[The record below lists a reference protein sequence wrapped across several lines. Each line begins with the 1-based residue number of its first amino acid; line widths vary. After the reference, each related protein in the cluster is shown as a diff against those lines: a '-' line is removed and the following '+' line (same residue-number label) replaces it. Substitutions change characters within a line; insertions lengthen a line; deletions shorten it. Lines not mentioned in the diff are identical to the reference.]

1 MDLFGR
7 PYSVMLLAVA
17 LLGNG
22 CSRNL
27 LEERVAEGVIE
38 YALTFPDYDPNGL
51 MAGML
56 PEKTTV
62 TFTQDKQLAELSAG
76 MGVFRTAIVT
86 DNSQKR
92 MDYHLSLLSKK
103 LVSRL
108 QPRDM
113 LTFNKEKPALTI
125 LYTNEVD
132 TIAGYPCKK
141 AVAVFGGIDKP
152 EIELYY
158 TDRIRI
164 NYPNWYGPFQEV
176 PGVLLRYEMVQYGMR
191 MRLDAVAVTPG
202 KVDAARFAQKDGYQE
217 VPPAVLDHELQEV
230 LGTFSL

>member
-1 MDLFGR
+1 
-7 PYSVMLLAVA
+7 MLLAVA

-27 LEERVAEGVIE
+27 PGGPQVAEGVIE

-86 DNSQKR
+86 DNSRKQ

-108 QPRDM
+108 QPREM
-113 LTFNKEKPALTI
+113 LTFNREQQALTI
-125 LYTNEVD
+125 LYTNDVD
-132 TIAGYPCKK
+132 TIAGYPCKEGPGHLPGPGP
-141 AVAVFGGIDKP
+141 AGDR
-152 EIELYY
+152 ELY
-158 TDRIRI
+158 TRT
-164 NYPNWYGPFQEV
+164 
-176 PGVLLRYEMVQYGMR
+176 
-191 MRLDAVAVTPG
+191 ASA
-202 KVDAARFAQKDGYQE
+202 
-217 VPPAVLDHELQEV
+217 
-230 LGTFSL
+230 

>member
-7 PYSVMLLAVA
+7 TTSAVLLAVA

-22 CSRNL
+22 CSHGL
-27 LEERVAEGVIE
+27 LQDQVAEGVIE
-38 YALTFPDYDPNGL
+38 YALSFPDYDPNGL

-62 TFTQDKQLAELSAG
+62 TFTQDRQLAELSAG

-86 DNSQKR
+86 DNERKQL
-92 MDYHLSLLSKK
+92 DYHLSLLSKK

-113 LTFNKEKPALTI
+113 PTFNKEKPALTI

-141 AVAVFGGIDKP
+141 AVAVFGAIDKP

-164 NYPNWYGPFQEV
+164 DDPNWYGPFQEV
-176 PGVLLRYEMVQYGMR
+176 PGVLMRYELVQYGMR

-202 KVDAARFAQKDGYQE
+202 PVDPVRFALKEGYQE
-217 VPPAVLDHELQEV
+217 VPPDVLDHELQEV